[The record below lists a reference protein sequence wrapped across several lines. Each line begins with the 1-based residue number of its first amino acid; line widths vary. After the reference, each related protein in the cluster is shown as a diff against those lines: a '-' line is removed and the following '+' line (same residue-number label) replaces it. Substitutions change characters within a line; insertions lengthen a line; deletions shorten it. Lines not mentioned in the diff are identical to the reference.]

1 MVKVTIDNIRV
12 EVEEG
17 TTILQ
22 AARKIGG
29 KVVPPAMCYY
39 SKLPGSGGKC
49 RTCLVK
55 VAKNSAKDPKPSS
68 KLVASCSTLVQDGM
82 VVQNITSPEVLE
94 ARKAIVE
101 FLLINHPLD
110 CPVCDQAGEC
120 DLQDLS
126 FAHGLEST
134 RYEEDRREF
143 NLIDIGENIKL
154 HMTRC
159 ILCYRCVYVA
169 DQITDKRVHGVLFR
183 GEASEIGT
191 YISNV
196 VDNDFSGNMIDVCPV
211 GALTDRTFRF
221 KSRVWFL
228 NTVDAHRHCE
238 KCSGKVTAWMFGN
251 EIYRITGRKDK
262 FGEIEEFICNECRFD
277 KKSPSDWIIEGPRKI
292 TRLSVISQNHYEKIV
307 KQSVIKPLEGRTEPQ
322 E

>member
-1 MVKVTIDNIRV
+1 MVKVTIDNITV

-17 TTILQ
+17 ATILQ
-22 AARKIGG
+22 AARIIGSS
-29 KVVPPAMCYY
+29 VVPPAMCYY
-39 SKLPGSGGKC
+39 SKLKGTGGKC

-55 VAKNSAKDPKPSS
+55 VEKTSSADPRPVQ

-82 VVQNITSPEVLE
+82 VVLNNTSEEVVE
-94 ARKAIVE
+94 TRRAIVE

-126 FAHGLEST
+126 FEHGPENT
-134 RYEEDRREF
+134 RYEEERREF
-143 NLIDIGENIKL
+143 NIIDIGNKIKL

-159 ILCYRCVYVA
+159 ILCYRCVYTA

-183 GEASEIGT
+183 GDEAEIGT
-191 YISNV
+191 YIQNV
-196 VDNDFSGNMIDVCPV
+196 IDNDFSGNVIDVCPV

-228 NTVDAHRHCE
+228 NSMDAHRHCT

-251 EIYRITGRKDK
+251 EIYRITSRKDK
-262 FGEIEEFICNECRFD
+262 YGEVEEFICNECRFE
-277 KKSPSDWIIEGPRKI
+277 KKALTDWTIEGPRKVN
-292 TRLSVISQNHYEKIV
+292 RHSVISQNHYEKMR
-307 KQSVIKPLEGRTEPQ
+307 KQSIIKPLEGKTEPQ